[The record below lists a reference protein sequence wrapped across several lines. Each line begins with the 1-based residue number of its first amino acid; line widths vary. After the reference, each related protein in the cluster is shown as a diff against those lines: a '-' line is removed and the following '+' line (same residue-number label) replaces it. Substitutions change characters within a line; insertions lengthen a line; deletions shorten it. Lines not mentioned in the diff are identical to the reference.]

1 MRRVTGTE
9 ALLHELVAA
18 AGRPAVTSFE
28 PLRGHGF
35 DHEILRATLADAQ
48 QVVLRHLQQQPR
60 PLPLGQ
66 ARFLAEHDV
75 PAPALLGGN
84 EFATLYEYI
93 PGEMLSALV
102 AEDRMTDDTWRSAGT
117 AFRRLHAVRFPKGM
131 KGVFGPEEL
140 VLGPTDP
147 VRDMHEMLV
156 DAEPKLTANLAFVVP
171 HLPHLHE
178 VIDHNAEPLRE
189 APTALL
195 HWDVYPANIIV
206 GPSET
211 TLIDWGDPRVGDP
224 AKEIAALDEH
234 IYLINGSQLPDAFF
248 ETYGPRSQPNTAIHR
263 LTGAIGWFSHGPFA
277 SWEINPELGPDMTA
291 QVTRWRDSLV
301 SYLTGIG
308 ERLKEI

>member
-1 MRRVTGTE
+1 MRRMTGTE

-18 AGRPAVTSFE
+18 AGRPEVTSFE

-35 DHEILRATLADAQ
+35 NHEILRATLADSQ
-48 QVVLRHLQQQPR
+48 QVVLRHLRQESR

-93 PGEMLSALV
+93 PGDMLSALV
-102 AEDRMTDDTWRSAGT
+102 AEDRMTEDKWRSAGT
-117 AFRRLHAVRFPKGM
+117 AFRRLHAVRFPKGLN
-131 KGVFGPEEL
+131 GVFGPEEL
-140 VLGPTDP
+140 VLRSTDP
-147 VRDMHEMLV
+147 VRDLHAMLV
-156 DAEPKLTANLAFVVP
+156 DAEPRLKVNLPFVVP
-171 HLPHLHE
+171 HLPQLHE
-178 VIDHNAEPLRE
+178 LIDDNAEPLRE

-206 GPSET
+206 GPSQT

-248 ETYGPRSQPNTAIHR
+248 DTYGPRPQPNTAIHR
-263 LTGAIGWFSHGPFA
+263 LTGAIGWFSEGPFA
-277 SWEINPELGPDMTA
+277 GWKINPDLDPDLKA
-291 QVTRWRDSLV
+291 RVTRWRAALV
-301 SYLTGIG
+301 TYLTDIG
-308 ERLKEI
+308 ERLKH